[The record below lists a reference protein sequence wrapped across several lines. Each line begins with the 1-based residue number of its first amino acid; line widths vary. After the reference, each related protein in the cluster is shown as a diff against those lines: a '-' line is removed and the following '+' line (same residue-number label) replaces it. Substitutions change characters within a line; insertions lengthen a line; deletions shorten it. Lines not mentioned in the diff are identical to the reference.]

1 MKYFQVKINNILP
14 ALFLFLAQICFGQ
27 IAVSKEI
34 QGQIFEQSSS
44 AEGVNIINNTT
55 QVTAV
60 SDVNG
65 MFSIVVKEGDVLV
78 FSSVNLEPLK
88 LRITGEDLKLSS
100 LQIKMTVKEVEL
112 KEVIV
117 NENSNI
123 TAENLGII
131 PHGQKKYT
139 PAERKIY
146 TANSTSVDKLL
157 NNISGRTTMLKKEAI
172 VEKKEVL
179 FRKMEYLFDEV
190 YYTERLKIPL
200 EDIKGFQL
208 YCVDNPEF
216 AVSLNNKNKTMSM
229 FLITGLAQEYLKII
243 EHER

>member
-1 MKYFQVKINNILP
+1 MKINKIIIP
-14 ALFLFLAQICFGQ
+14 LFLFLTQITFGQ
-27 IAVSKEI
+27 IPIAKEI
-34 QGQIFEQSSS
+34 QGQIFEQSTTV
-44 AEGVNIINNTT
+44 EGVNIINNTT

-60 SDVNG
+60 SDTNG
-65 MFSIVVKEGDVLV
+65 MFSIVAKEGDVLV
-78 FSSVNLEPLK
+78 FSSVNLDPLK
-88 LRITGEDLKLSS
+88 YRISDEDLKSNS
-100 LQIKMTVKEVEL
+100 LRIKMTIKETEL

-146 TANSTSVDKLL
+146 TANSTSVDKIL
-157 NNISGRTTMLKKEAI
+157 NSISGRTTMLKKEAV

-179 FRKMEYLFDEV
+179 FRKMEYLFDEA

-200 EDIKGFQL
+200 EYLKGFQL
-208 YCVDNPEF
+208 YCIDNAEF
-216 AVSLNNKNKTMSM
+216 AVSLNTKNKTMSM

-243 EHER
+243 EHEK

>member
-1 MKYFQVKINNILP
+1 MKTNNALLILF
-14 ALFLFLAQICFGQ
+14 FLLIQITFGQ
-27 IAVSKEI
+27 MPASKEI
-34 QGQIFEQSSS
+34 QGQIFEQSTSV
-44 AEGVNIINNTT
+44 EGVNIINNTT
-55 QVTAV
+55 QFTSV
-60 SDVNG
+60 SDENG
-65 MFSIVVKEGDVLV
+65 MFSIVVKEGDVLI
-78 FSSVNLEPLK
+78 FSSVNLNPYK
-88 LRITGEDLKLSS
+88 HRITDEDLKSNS
-100 LQIKMTVKEVEL
+100 LQIKMSVKEMEL

-131 PHGQKKYT
+131 PQGQKKYT

-146 TANSTSVDKLL
+146 TATSTSVDKIL
-157 NNISGRTTMLKKEAI
+157 NGISGRTAMLKKEAV

-179 FRKMEYLFDEV
+179 FRKMEYLFDDA

-200 EDIKGFQL
+200 EYIKGFQL
-208 YCVDNPEF
+208 YCIDNAEF
-216 AVSLNNKNKTMSM
+216 AVSLNSKNKTMSM

>member
-1 MKYFQVKINNILP
+1 MKINNTLLV
-14 ALFLFLAQICFGQ
+14 LFLILTQVTFGQ
-27 IAVSKEI
+27 IASKEI
-34 QGQIFEQSSS
+34 QGQILEQSTSV
-44 AEGVNIINNTT
+44 EGVNIINNTT
-55 QVTAV
+55 QITAV
-60 SDVNG
+60 SDANG

-78 FSSVNLEPLK
+78 FSSVNLNPLK
-88 LRITGEDLKLSS
+88 HRITDEDLKSNS
-100 LQIKMTVKEVEL
+100 LQIKMSVKEMEL

-123 TAENLGII
+123 NAENLGII

-146 TANSTSVDKLL
+146 TANSTSVDKIL
-157 NNISGRTTMLKKEAI
+157 NSISGRTAMLKKEAV

-179 FRKMEYLFDEV
+179 FRKMEYLFDEA
-190 YYTERLKIPL
+190 YYTERLQIPL
-200 EDIKGFQL
+200 EYLKGFQL
-208 YCVDNPEF
+208 YCIDNAEF
-216 AVSLNNKNKTMSM
+216 AVSLNTKNKTMSM

>member
-1 MKYFQVKINNILP
+1 MKLNNILYII
-14 ALFLFLAQICFGQ
+14 LIFIVQVSFGQ
-27 IAVSKEI
+27 TSGAKEI
-34 QGQIFEQSSS
+34 QGQILEQSTPVD
-44 AEGVNIINNTT
+44 GVNIINNNT

-65 MFSIVVKEGDVLV
+65 LFSIVAKEGDVLV

-88 LRITGEDLKLSS
+88 RRIGAEDLQEKILRI
-100 LQIKMTVKEVEL
+100 KMSAKEIEL

-117 NENSNI
+117 NENANI

-146 TANSTSVDKLL
+146 TATSTSVDKIL
-157 NNISGRTTMLKKEAI
+157 NSISGRTTMLKKEAKI
-172 VEKKEVL
+172 EKKEVL
-179 FRKMEYLFDEV
+179 FRKLEYLFEEN
-190 YYTERLKIPL
+190 YYTDRLEIPL
-200 EDIKGFQL
+200 EHIKGFQL
-208 YCVDNPEF
+208 YCVESPEF
-216 AVSLNNKNKTMSM
+216 AVSLNTKNKTMSM

-243 EHER
+243 GNEK